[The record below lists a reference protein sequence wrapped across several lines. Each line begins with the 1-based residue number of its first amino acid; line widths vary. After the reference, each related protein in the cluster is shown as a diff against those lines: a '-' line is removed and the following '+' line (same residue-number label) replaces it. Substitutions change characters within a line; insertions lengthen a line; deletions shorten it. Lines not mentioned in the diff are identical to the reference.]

1 MDSLDLIFHAYV
13 QTEDGGKWV
22 AIDGNTMNYAELASS
37 DAVYTGA
44 IVGQDIIYATD
55 DTYYYAIDPTGNVYT
70 VTQGD
75 NFTDG
80 DGAPFM
86 YILDGTAAPVQTVNM
101 YDFATGRR
109 AEAEV
114 GGLPVYI
121 SGFTGGGYYFTMLG
135 DYTTGEF
142 LVTGIE
148 ADQCPAGITHYKS
161 QEQEGYWFEYYYVL
175 GYDGFLQTY
184 ALYYAMENGEVFPV
198 SGGWEID
205 YVPTG
210 LVFEDGN
217 DVSITYV
224 ETDTFAGIVIA
235 HGTEQ
240 GVEFYSYDVNTR
252 KLGKLGILEGATD
265 LVGLSLASD
274 LDITV
279 PEMPDPE
286 QPVEPEEATYVYGY
300 IKTATGYEWVRIN
313 TKTLEYETLKADNT
327 SYVAG
332 GTLNGKII
340 TVTGVTNYGNT
351 KYTYQSV
358 DPANEYAMASTAGS
372 MAKDNYIPADF
383 SGVPLT
389 SVTMVDSAT
398 GATVIKALGAYSVV
412 ASASK
417 YPSGKPVLLMLR
429 SHTASNEELYT
440 AEKTFDEQ
448 PAAIVY
454 VGSEL
459 SEDGKTWYDNFLL
472 LDQSGNLYD
481 VRVNTV
487 ISSGTAKYS
496 VTVTKAD
503 AISVRPQSGA
513 SMSRM
518 TENLIYLSVN
528 GTAGVELYSYNLA
541 TKALESLGTVEGAQ
555 TLAILHTD
563 AELAG
568 KFEADEPIDPPVEPD
583 CDHTNLGDWE
593 HDEDGHWKTCQC
605 GEIFEQGSHE
615 FTDGV
620 CFCGYADPNYQPEE
634 PVDITGWLH
643 AYVQT
648 GSGYAWVAI
657 NSATGEYQTIAE
669 GTDAYTG
676 AGVGHDGM
684 IYATV
689 NGKYVMIDPTN
700 GYAVTTGGSAVWGM
714 PMLDAAASAPAQVIV
729 LKDQRAGKEANDVEI
744 TVGGYI
750 YYAASDGGAPYIV
763 KLFDYLTP
771 SAEDKYYD
779 SCGNIEAITFV
790 SAEEADNNF
799 YEYYLVLN
807 SDGELYKLA
816 ERSYAYDGAITRRRT
831 AEFVAGLGISAAN
844 GASMAMLNETLAVI
858 AVSNASGVTLY
869 SFDLTTDTLSTLSV
883 LEGVLDLAGL
893 ELLGKVNPNFIPAPP
908 TEQPECEHNDVNDWE
923 YDENGHWTT
932 CADCGEKVNEGA
944 HEFEEGVCWCGYED
958 PNYQPEQPPVGPE
971 QPGDATWLHAYVQ
984 TGSGYAW
991 VKINA
996 STGAYEVLSDY
1007 SDVAYTGA
1015 GVGHDGM
1022 IYATVNGKYVMIDP
1036 TNGYAVT
1043 TGGSAVW
1050 GMPMLDAAA
1059 SAPAQVIVLKDQRAG
1074 KEANDVEITVG
1085 GYIYYAASDGG
1096 APYIVKL
1103 FDYLTPSAE
1112 DKYYDSCG
1120 NIEAITFVSAEEAD
1134 NNFYEYYLVLNSD
1147 GELYKLAER
1156 SYAYDGAIT
1165 RRRTAEFVAGL
1176 GISAANGASMAMLN
1190 ETLAVIA
1197 VSNASGVTLYT
1208 FDLATNELTTL
1219 FTMAGVTDL
1228 AGLSVLSL
1236 GDQPEPPVEPDCD
1249 HTNLGDWEHDE
1260 DGHWKTCQCGE
1271 IFEQGSH
1278 EFTDGVCYCGYADPN
1293 YQPPEPEC
1301 EHANVGKWQ
1310 HNGTEHWRIC
1320 GDCGEKV
1327 DLGAH
1332 NFVNGYCVTC
1342 SRPCDHTDLGEWN
1355 YYENYH
1361 WQYCACGEMVN
1372 YGPHEFKNG
1381 ACICG
1386 VPCPHTSTGAWEHD
1400 ENGHWKSCICGD
1412 KVNEGAHSFT
1422 NGKCIC
1428 GYTDPS
1434 YVPEQPEEPADSNLL
1449 HAYIE
1454 TDTGYAWVSID
1465 PTTGAVEILAEGIE
1479 GYNGGGAANGM
1490 IYVSSGA
1497 ILNQIDPANGYKMT
1511 AGAYDV
1517 MNGVTMYDLASA
1529 PVKTME
1535 LSTGTIQVGLPVYVG
1550 YSSDYSS
1557 SFITILKDYTSAYAN
1572 TGSEI
1577 YVFESRVAAIAFV
1590 SAELAAD
1597 GSSYT
1602 ENFVILFRDG
1612 KLYNY
1617 QLTYNADGATGSYV
1631 NASTLKAETGLTC
1644 NSASMT
1650 LVGENELCI
1659 ALNTA
1664 SGVELY
1670 SYDLTTDTATK
1681 LADVTGAVKLVALSK
1696 LTEVRPDLAPAPEQ
1710 PEEPADSNLFHGY
1723 IETDTGYA
1731 WVSIDP
1737 TTGAVEILA
1746 EGIEGYN
1753 GGGAANGMIY
1763 VSSGAILNQ
1772 IDPANGYKMTAGAY
1786 DVMNGVTMYDLA
1798 SAPVKTMELSTGTIQ
1813 VGLPVYVG
1821 YSSDY
1826 SSSFITILK
1835 DYTSAYANTGS
1846 EIYVFESRVAAI
1858 AFVSAELAADGSS
1871 YTENFVI
1878 LFRDGKLYNYQLT
1891 YNADGAT
1898 GSYVNAS
1905 TLKAE
1910 TGLTCNSASM
1920 TLVGE
1925 NELCIALNTASGVEL
1940 YSYDVAANEAT
1951 KLADVTGA
1959 VKLVALSLLSEVQ
1972 PAASANAVTGGLMS
1986 TAASGARNTGAA
1998 EGEDVVIAD
2007 GNVTVNLRDDS
2018 TNGKLIVT
2026 FDPAVL
2032 TYEGLTSAS
2041 VLFAVNDS
2049 EAANGKLIIAYAAA
2063 SDISAQDIL
2072 ATLTFSYVGETVDAI
2087 ITVTAA
2093 QRNDNDA
2100 LSEKTEIIVCNVTC
2114 AHGQTVVLGASA
2126 PTCTQFGYSGS
2137 TFCIEC
2143 GELLITGSIIPA
2155 AGHSYEPHVIA
2166 PSCSADGYTEMVCSV
2181 CDDSYEVEGS
2191 TVPATGEHTFGSWQT
2206 LKAATCNESGLCIR
2220 KCICGTSQTEVIP
2233 ATGIHTYG
2241 AWTET
2246 KAPTCTAAGEKTRT
2260 CDCGDVETAVV
2271 AALGHTEVIDKA
2283 GAATCTADGLTE
2295 GKHCSVCKEVLTA
2308 QEEIPARGH
2317 MEVVDNGKPATHT
2330 ADGLTDG
2337 KHCAICNEV
2346 LAAQEVI
2353 PASGHSF
2360 PDEWTVTKE
2369 ATKTEAGEEM
2379 RMCSCGE
2386 IETREIPVNTD
2397 NGVNPVVIVLI
2408 VVVALGAVAAAAFV
2422 FLKKRP

>member
-1 MDSLDLIFHAYV
+1 M
-13 QTEDGGKWV
+13 
-22 AIDGNTMNYAELASS
+22 
-37 DAVYTGA
+37 
-44 IVGQDIIYATD
+44 
-55 DTYYYAIDPTGNVYT
+55 P
-70 VTQGD
+70 
-75 NFTDG
+75 
-80 DGAPFM
+80 
-86 YILDGTAAPVQTVNM
+86 
-101 YDFATGRR
+101 
-109 AEAEV
+109 AEAMA
-114 GGLPVYI
+114 YI
-121 SGFTGGGYYFTMLG
+121 S
-135 DYTTGEF
+135 
-142 LVTGIE
+142 
-148 ADQCPAGITHYKS
+148 S
-161 QEQEGYWFEYYYVL
+161 EQ
-175 GYDGFLQTY
+175 
-184 ALYYAMENGEVFPV
+184 
-198 SGGWEID
+198 
-205 YVPTG
+205 
-210 LVFEDGN
+210 
-217 DVSITYV
+217 
-224 ETDTFAGIVIA
+224 
-235 HGTEQ
+235 
-240 GVEFYSYDVNTR
+240 
-252 KLGKLGILEGATD
+252 
-265 LVGLSLASD
+265 
-274 LDITV
+274 
-279 PEMPDPE
+279 
-286 QPVEPEEATYVYGY
+286 
-300 IKTATGYEWVRIN
+300 
-313 TKTLEYETLKADNT
+313 
-327 SYVAG
+327 
-332 GTLNGKII
+332 
-340 TVTGVTNYGNT
+340 
-351 KYTYQSV
+351 
-358 DPANEYAMASTAGS
+358 
-372 MAKDNYIPADF
+372 
-383 SGVPLT
+383 
-389 SVTMVDSAT
+389 
-398 GATVIKALGAYSVV
+398 
-412 ASASK
+412 
-417 YPSGKPVLLMLR
+417 
-429 SHTASNEELYT
+429 
-440 AEKTFDEQ
+440 
-448 PAAIVY
+448 
-454 VGSEL
+454 
-459 SEDGKTWYDNFLL
+459 
-472 LDQSGNLYD
+472 
-481 VRVNTV
+481 
-487 ISSGTAKYS
+487 
-496 VTVTKAD
+496 AD
-503 AISVRPQSGA
+503 A
-513 SMSRM
+513 
-518 TENLIYLSVN
+518 
-528 GTAGVELYSYNLA
+528 SYFN
-541 TKALESLGTVEGAQ
+541 
-555 TLAILHTD
+555 
-563 AELAG
+563 
-568 KFEADEPIDPPVEPD
+568 
-583 CDHTNLGDWE
+583 
-593 HDEDGHWKTCQC
+593 
-605 GEIFEQGSHE
+605 
-615 FTDGV
+615 
-620 CFCGYADPNYQPEE
+620 
-634 PVDITGWLH
+634 
-643 AYVQT
+643 
-648 GSGYAWVAI
+648 
-657 NSATGEYQTIAE
+657 
-669 GTDAYTG
+669 
-676 AGVGHDGM
+676 
-684 IYATV
+684 
-689 NGKYVMIDPTN
+689 
-700 GYAVTTGGSAVWGM
+700 
-714 PMLDAAASAPAQVIV
+714 
-729 LKDQRAGKEANDVEI
+729 
-744 TVGGYI
+744 
-750 YYAASDGGAPYIV
+750 
-763 KLFDYLTP
+763 
-771 SAEDKYYD
+771 
-779 SCGNIEAITFV
+779 
-790 SAEEADNNF
+790 
-799 YEYYLVLN
+799 EYYLVLN
-807 SDGELYKLA
+807 RNGDLFKLTEQSRVYGDTFGYQRSAELIADLNLDV
-816 ERSYAYDGAITRRRT
+816 S
-831 AEFVAGLGISAAN
+831 N
-844 GASMAMLNETLAVI
+844 GASMAMLNENEAVI
-858 AVSNASGVTLY
+858 AVNSANGVTLY
-869 SFDLTTDTLSTLSV
+869 SFNLTTGTLSTLSV

-932 CADCGEKVNEGA
+932 CADCGEKVSEGA
-944 HEFEEGVCWCGYED
+944 HEFEEGVCWCGY
-958 PNYQPEQPPVGPE
+958 
-971 QPGDATWLHAYVQ
+971 
-984 TGSGYAW
+984 
-991 VKINA
+991 
-996 STGAYEVLSDY
+996 
-1007 SDVAYTGA
+1007 
-1015 GVGHDGM
+1015 
-1022 IYATVNGKYVMIDP
+1022 
-1036 TNGYAVT
+1036 
-1043 TGGSAVW
+1043 
-1050 GMPMLDAAA
+1050 
-1059 SAPAQVIVLKDQRAG
+1059 
-1074 KEANDVEITVG
+1074 
-1085 GYIYYAASDGG
+1085 
-1096 APYIVKL
+1096 
-1103 FDYLTPSAE
+1103 
-1112 DKYYDSCG
+1112 
-1120 NIEAITFVSAEEAD
+1120 
-1134 NNFYEYYLVLNSD
+1134 
-1147 GELYKLAER
+1147 
-1156 SYAYDGAIT
+1156 
-1165 RRRTAEFVAGL
+1165 
-1176 GISAANGASMAMLN
+1176 
-1190 ETLAVIA
+1190 
-1197 VSNASGVTLYT
+1197 
-1208 FDLATNELTTL
+1208 
-1219 FTMAGVTDL
+1219 
-1228 AGLSVLSL
+1228 
-1236 GDQPEPPVEPDCD
+1236 
-1249 HTNLGDWEHDE
+1249 
-1260 DGHWKTCQCGE
+1260 
-1271 IFEQGSH
+1271 
-1278 EFTDGVCYCGYADPN
+1278 ADPD
-1293 YQPPEPEC
+1293 Y
-1301 EHANVGKWQ
+1301 
-1310 HNGTEHWRIC
+1310 
-1320 GDCGEKV
+1320 
-1327 DLGAH
+1327 
-1332 NFVNGYCVTC
+1332 
-1342 SRPCDHTDLGEWN
+1342 
-1355 YYENYH
+1355 
-1361 WQYCACGEMVN
+1361 
-1372 YGPHEFKNG
+1372 
-1381 ACICG
+1381 
-1386 VPCPHTSTGAWEHD
+1386 
-1400 ENGHWKSCICGD
+1400 
-1412 KVNEGAHSFT
+1412 
-1422 NGKCIC
+1422 
-1428 GYTDPS
+1428 
-1434 YVPEQPEEPADSNLL
+1434 QPEEPVDSNLL

-1497 ILNQIDPANGYKMT
+1497 ILNQIDPANGYEMT

-1529 PVKTME
+1529 PVKTVE

-1664 SGVELY
+1664 NGVELY

-1681 LADVTGAVKLVALSK
+1681 LADVAGAYKLVALSK

-1772 IDPANGYKMTAGAY
+1772 IDPANGYEMTAGAY

-1798 SAPVKTMELSTGTIQ
+1798 SAPVKTVELSTGTIQ

-1925 NELCIALNTASGVEL
+1925 NELCIALNTANGVEL

-1972 PAASANAVTGGLMS
+1972 PAASANAVTGSLMS
-1986 TAASGARNTGAA
+1986 TANSGARNTGAA

-2181 CDDSYEVEGS
+2181 CDDSYEVEDS

-2283 GAATCTADGLTE
+2283 VAATCTAAGKTE
-2295 GKHCSVCKEVLTA
+2295 GKHCSVCNEVLSA
-2308 QEEIPARGH
+2308 QEEVPARGH
-2317 MEVVDNGKPATHT
+2317 MEVVDNGKLATHT

-2337 KHCAICNEV
+2337 KHCAICKEV
-2346 LAAQEVI
+2346 LAVQEVI
-2353 PASGHSF
+2353 PASGHGF
-2360 PDEWTVTKE
+2360 PDDWTVTKA

-2386 IETREIPVNTD
+2386 IETREIPVNMD

>member
-1 MDSLDLIFHAYV
+1 M
-13 QTEDGGKWV
+13 
-22 AIDGNTMNYAELASS
+22 
-37 DAVYTGA
+37 
-44 IVGQDIIYATD
+44 
-55 DTYYYAIDPTGNVYT
+55 
-70 VTQGD
+70 
-75 NFTDG
+75 
-80 DGAPFM
+80 
-86 YILDGTAAPVQTVNM
+86 
-101 YDFATGRR
+101 
-109 AEAEV
+109 
-114 GGLPVYI
+114 
-121 SGFTGGGYYFTMLG
+121 
-135 DYTTGEF
+135 
-142 LVTGIE
+142 
-148 ADQCPAGITHYKS
+148 
-161 QEQEGYWFEYYYVL
+161 
-175 GYDGFLQTY
+175 
-184 ALYYAMENGEVFPV
+184 
-198 SGGWEID
+198 
-205 YVPTG
+205 
-210 LVFEDGN
+210 
-217 DVSITYV
+217 
-224 ETDTFAGIVIA
+224 
-235 HGTEQ
+235 
-240 GVEFYSYDVNTR
+240 
-252 KLGKLGILEGATD
+252 
-265 LVGLSLASD
+265 
-274 LDITV
+274 
-279 PEMPDPE
+279 
-286 QPVEPEEATYVYGY
+286 
-300 IKTATGYEWVRIN
+300 
-313 TKTLEYETLKADNT
+313 
-327 SYVAG
+327 
-332 GTLNGKII
+332 
-340 TVTGVTNYGNT
+340 
-351 KYTYQSV
+351 
-358 DPANEYAMASTAGS
+358 
-372 MAKDNYIPADF
+372 
-383 SGVPLT
+383 
-389 SVTMVDSAT
+389 
-398 GATVIKALGAYSVV
+398 
-412 ASASK
+412 
-417 YPSGKPVLLMLR
+417 
-429 SHTASNEELYT
+429 
-440 AEKTFDEQ
+440 
-448 PAAIVY
+448 
-454 VGSEL
+454 
-459 SEDGKTWYDNFLL
+459 
-472 LDQSGNLYD
+472 
-481 VRVNTV
+481 
-487 ISSGTAKYS
+487 
-496 VTVTKAD
+496 
-503 AISVRPQSGA
+503 
-513 SMSRM
+513 
-518 TENLIYLSVN
+518 
-528 GTAGVELYSYNLA
+528 
-541 TKALESLGTVEGAQ
+541 
-555 TLAILHTD
+555 
-563 AELAG
+563 
-568 KFEADEPIDPPVEPD
+568 
-583 CDHTNLGDWE
+583 
-593 HDEDGHWKTCQC
+593 
-605 GEIFEQGSHE
+605 
-615 FTDGV
+615 
-620 CFCGYADPNYQPEE
+620 
-634 PVDITGWLH
+634 DITGWLH

-700 GYAVTTGGSAVWGM
+700 GYAVTIGGSAVWGM

-779 SCGNIEAITFV
+779 SCGNLEAITFV

-844 GASMAMLNETLAVI
+844 GASMAMLGET
-858 AVSNASGVTLY
+858 
-869 SFDLTTDTLSTLSV
+869 
-883 LEGVLDLAGL
+883 E
-893 ELLGKVNPNFIPAPP
+893 
-908 TEQPECEHNDVNDWE
+908 
-923 YDENGHWTT
+923 
-932 CADCGEKVNEGA
+932 
-944 HEFEEGVCWCGYED
+944 
-958 PNYQPEQPPVGPE
+958 
-971 QPGDATWLHAYVQ
+971 
-984 TGSGYAW
+984 
-991 VKINA
+991 
-996 STGAYEVLSDY
+996 
-1007 SDVAYTGA
+1007 
-1015 GVGHDGM
+1015 
-1022 IYATVNGKYVMIDP
+1022 
-1036 TNGYAVT
+1036 
-1043 TGGSAVW
+1043 
-1050 GMPMLDAAA
+1050 
-1059 SAPAQVIVLKDQRAG
+1059 
-1074 KEANDVEITVG
+1074 
-1085 GYIYYAASDGG
+1085 
-1096 APYIVKL
+1096 
-1103 FDYLTPSAE
+1103 
-1112 DKYYDSCG
+1112 
-1120 NIEAITFVSAEEAD
+1120 
-1134 NNFYEYYLVLNSD
+1134 
-1147 GELYKLAER
+1147 
-1156 SYAYDGAIT
+1156 
-1165 RRRTAEFVAGL
+1165 
-1176 GISAANGASMAMLN
+1176 
-1190 ETLAVIA
+1190 AVIA

-1278 EFTDGVCYCGYADPN
+1278 EFTDGVCYCGYTDPN

-1332 NFVNGYCVTC
+1332 NFVNGYCDTC

-1400 ENGHWKSCICGD
+1400 ENGHWKSCACGD

-1428 GYTDPS
+1428 GYTDPNYQAPEQPADTNNWLHAYIQTESGYAWAMINATTGEYEILAEGSAKYDGGGYANGKIYTTVTEYGQPSVYVVDPMNGYSATAGFMDDINFAKMMDAASGPAKTVVINGTEVQVGRPVYVGCDTTMPDYQYVGVIIDPNVRRNNKFATNEFYDGSIMRGIAFVSGEMAADGAS
-1434 YVPEQPEEPADSNLL
+1434 YVETFVILFNNGKLYTCTVSYTGNTKTDISVVLGDYVETGLDASKGASMTLVGENELCIALNTASGVELYSYDLTTNTAAKLADVTGVQSLVAMNLLSEVRPELVPAPEQPEQPADSNLL

-1529 PVKTME
+1529 PVKTVE

-1550 YSSDYSS
+1550 YSSDYGS

-1577 YVFESRVAAIAFV
+1577 YVFESRAAAIAFV

-1612 KLYNY
+1612 KLYDY
-1617 QLTYNADGATGSYV
+1617 QLTYTADGATGSYV
-1631 NASTLKAETGLTC
+1631 NAT
-1644 NSASMT
+1644 
-1650 LVGENELCI
+1650 
-1659 ALNTA
+1659 
-1664 SGVELY
+1664 
-1670 SYDLTTDTATK
+1670 
-1681 LADVTGAVKLVALSK
+1681 
-1696 LTEVRPDLAPAPEQ
+1696 
-1710 PEEPADSNLFHGY
+1710 
-1723 IETDTGYA
+1723 
-1731 WVSIDP
+1731 
-1737 TTGAVEILA
+1737 
-1746 EGIEGYN
+1746 
-1753 GGGAANGMIY
+1753 
-1763 VSSGAILNQ
+1763 
-1772 IDPANGYKMTAGAY
+1772 
-1786 DVMNGVTMYDLA
+1786 
-1798 SAPVKTMELSTGTIQ
+1798 
-1813 VGLPVYVG
+1813 
-1821 YSSDY
+1821 
-1826 SSSFITILK
+1826 
-1835 DYTSAYANTGS
+1835 
-1846 EIYVFESRVAAI
+1846 
-1858 AFVSAELAADGSS
+1858 
-1871 YTENFVI
+1871 
-1878 LFRDGKLYNYQLT
+1878 
-1891 YNADGAT
+1891 
-1898 GSYVNAS
+1898 

-1951 KLADVTGA
+1951 KLADVAGA
-1959 VKLVALSLLSEVQ
+1959 AKLVALSLLSEVQ
-1972 PAASANAVTGGLMS
+1972 PAAAANAVTGSLMS

-2100 LSEKTEIIVCNVTC
+2100 LSEKTEIIVCNMTC

-2220 KCICGTSQTEVIP
+2220 KCICGTSQTEVTP

-2246 KAPTCTAAGEKTRT
+2246 KAPTCTAAGEKTRS
-2260 CDCGDVETAVV
+2260 CDCGDVETAVIS
-2271 AALGHTEVIDKA
+2271 ALGHTEVIDAAVAASCTTA
-2283 GAATCTADGLTE
+2283 GKTE
-2295 GKHCSVCKEVLTA
+2295 GKHCSVCNEVLTA

-2337 KHCAICNEV
+2337 KHCAICKEV
-2346 LAAQEVI
+2346 LAVQEVI

-2360 PDEWTVTKE
+2360 PDDWTVTKA